1 MSINIKR
8 NNVMQEVSAVADNGY
23 YYIVKKGGASKV
35 YQPGTRGSVYCD
47 CTKEMMSGT
56 LATCPKFGLK
66 SSQVSSTPDYV
77 VTYVTSGYAAIQKF
91 GSVVRK
97 QLSNQH
103 LLNFSPPNEHIY
115 VMPCDKDGWSMT
127 LRTSGDKP
135 VSGYSIQSTSDRV
148 RLMQCTEPTYKTEYH
163 VVVSVSAPSHSSITY
178 DPNDLITSVRMVAN
192 YSNLSPSYKYEYVV
206 PCVYHRGRQHLNMQ
220 GIGIYKTEIGRN
232 FAASYSF
239 SLPIFEIET
248 GSASLISDRDITFKV
263 QTIIVFKDD

>member
-56 LATCPKFGLK
+56 LATCPKFGLSYNQ
-66 SSQVSSTPDYV
+66 SSSSTDYRV
-77 VTYVTSGYAAIQKF
+77 DAVADGYATIQKF

-103 LLNFSPPNEHIY
+103 LLNFSPPNENIY

-148 RLMQCTEPTYKTEYH
+148 RLMQCTKPTYKTEYH
-163 VVVSVSAPSHSSITY
+163 VVVSVKAPSYSSNNY
-178 DPNDLITSVRMVAN
+178 DPNDIIKSVRMVAN
-192 YSNLSPSYKYEYVV
+192 YSNLSPSYKYEYVI

-220 GIGIYKTEIGRN
+220 GIGIYKTEIDRN
-232 FAASYSF
+232 FAEGYAF
-239 SLPIFEIET
+239 SLPIFEIER
-248 GSASLISDRDITFKV
+248 SWASIISDRGIMLRV
-263 QTIIVFKDD
+263 QTIIVLKDN